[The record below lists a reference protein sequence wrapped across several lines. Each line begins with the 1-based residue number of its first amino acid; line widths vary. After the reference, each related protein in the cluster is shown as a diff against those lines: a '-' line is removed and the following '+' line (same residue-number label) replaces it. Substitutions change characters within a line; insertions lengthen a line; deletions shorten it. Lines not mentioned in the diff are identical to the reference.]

1 MPLLANALPA
11 RPRTGPARLFLIL
24 LCALL
29 FAGSPSVLR
38 AQAPDD
44 AVIEAMLTYV
54 DQHPQDLNR
63 RQQLADRL
71 LAEGRVDAARLHLE
85 ELREQRPHSPQL
97 LRQLATLYDWT
108 QRPEAALKA
117 YEQLVRLRPN
127 DTTLH
132 RELARR
138 YRWTSQITKSIEHLE
153 RLAELQPEDLS
164 TTFELAQLH
173 LWANRPDRARPL
185 LLDLLETSPSNL
197 AARRLLA
204 NLYFWTNQ
212 PAQGIDQ
219 LEWIVADHPW
229 DLDTREQLAQ
239 HYFWTDQPA
248 RGLDQLEVILQQAP
262 DRDSLR
268 HELMQRAF
276 AHDQAE
282 RGLHHLEVLVERHPA
297 DISLRRMLAERYL
310 WVDRLADNIEQ
321 LEYLLTHVPTDT
333 TVRRTLAER
342 LFATNQPE
350 RGLHHLEVLV
360 EQHPADRSLRS
371 TLASRYTDLGR
382 TEAALEQYR
391 WFVEPPPAP
400 EAMKT
405 RVLQSLLWT
414 QQYAEVITY
423 GEPMLRPLP
432 EHVER
437 RFLVAQAHAWSD
449 QPQAALAHI
458 DTLLSVAHTHTGAL
472 LLGGELQ
479 RWTPTQWPAARAKLH
494 RALVLLPDPSA
505 DRARARS
512 LLRGL
517 RHDYGSAVETHV
529 RHQTDSNGRIH
540 TYAPVHTN
548 IRLGGLWRGIVEVGP
563 HWFHDDERS
572 PGAADLRG
580 YEGTAGLRTRLSS
593 GTALQLSGAATVYA
607 PGSSA
612 FSGTVQVQHPLGPL
626 TVTTQYRH
634 QEARTSITALQAG
647 IRTHQLDGSVALR
660 LGDWLTLTG
669 DGTHTWY
676 SNDNRREALAG
687 TARLQVL
694 GGPLTVAILGR
705 YRYEDT
711 ERIFP
716 DSRPYWTP
724 DQLHTLSGAVSLDL
738 PVASWLDLG
747 GTYGRSSQDAVL
759 GHDYGGRLRLSSGF
773 HSMQASVER
782 FGSGTYAYRALA
794 MRYAYRF

>member
-1 MPLLANALPA
+1 MPLPANALPV
-11 RPRTGPARLFLIL
+11 RPRMGPVGPFLIL

-29 FAGSPSVLR
+29 SAGSPSILR
-38 AQAPDD
+38 AQTPDD

-71 LAEGRVDAARLHLE
+71 LREGRVDAARLHLE
-85 ELREQRPHSPQL
+85 KLREQRPNSPQL

-108 QRPEAALKA
+108 QRPEAALNA

-127 DTTLH
+127 DPTLH

-138 YRWTSQITKSIEHLE
+138 YRWTDQLGKSIEHLE
-153 RLAELQPEDLS
+153 RLVELQPEDLS
-164 TTFELAQLH
+164 ATFELAQLH

-239 HYFWTDQPA
+239 HYFWTNQPA

-297 DISLRRMLAERYL
+297 DVPLRRMLAERYL
-310 WVDRLADNIEQ
+310 WVDRLAENIEQ
-321 LEYLLTHVPTDT
+321 LEHLLAHIPADT
-333 TVRRTLAER
+333 TVRRALAER

-360 EQHPADRSLRS
+360 NQHPTDRSLRS
-371 TLASRYTDLGR
+371 ALTTRYTDLGR
-382 TEAALEQYR
+382 TDAALEQYR
-391 WFVEPPPAP
+391 WFVEHPPAP
-400 EAMKT
+400 SGMNT
-405 RVLQSLLWT
+405 RFLQSLLWT
-414 QQYAEVITY
+414 QQYAEVIAY
-423 GEPMLRPLP
+423 GEPMLAATPD
-432 EHVER
+432 HIDR
-437 RFLVAQAHAWSD
+437 RFLVAQAQAWSNH
-449 QPQAALAHI
+449 PQAALAHI
-458 DTLLSVAHTHTGAL
+458 DTLLSVAPAHTGAL
-472 LLGGELQ
+472 LLGGEIQ
-479 RWTPTQWPAARAKLH
+479 RWEPSQWPGARTKLH
-494 RALVLLPDPSA
+494 RALALLPDTSA
-505 DRARARS
+505 GRARAHT

-517 RHDYGSAVETHV
+517 RRDYGSAVGSYV
-529 RHQTDSNGRIH
+529 RHQSDSNGRSH

-572 PGAADLRG
+572 PGTADLRG
-580 YEGTAGLRTRLSS
+580 YEGSVGVRTRFSS
-593 GTALQLSGAATVYA
+593 GTALQFSGAATVYA
-607 PGSSA
+607 TGRSA
-612 FSGTVQVQHPLGPL
+612 VGGTVQVQQPLGPL
-626 TVTTQYRH
+626 TVTTQYQH
-634 QEARTSITALQAG
+634 QEARTSVAALQSG

-660 LGDWLTLTG
+660 LGNWLTLTG

-676 SNDNRREALAG
+676 SNDNRREAFAG

-694 GGPLTVAILGR
+694 GDPLTVALLGR

-711 ERIFP
+711 ERVFP

-724 DQLHTLSGAVSLDL
+724 DQLHTLSGALSLDL

-747 GTYGRSSQDAVL
+747 GTYGVSGQDGVL
-759 GHDYGGRLRLSSGF
+759 GHDYGGRLSLSSGF
-773 HSMQASVER
+773 HSVQASVER
-782 FGSGTYAYRALA
+782 FGSGTYAYRALTT
-794 MRYAYRF
+794 RYAYRF